1 MKRSQLTTTTM
12 MLTRR
17 SAIGS
22 FAAIMTIAGVSPF
35 AGSQARSEQSNGGM
49 QMKHYAMSTRTISD
63 AINTSGL
70 LVVAQWE
77 AKEGQ
82 ADKVAA
88 ILGSF
93 LPEAQKDPGTK
104 LFLIGRGKDNPAQFL
119 FYELFQ
125 DEAAFKAHSESAYF
139 KTYIAEQALPLLAK
153 RERTQYALL

>member
-1 MKRSQLTTTTM
+1 VGANHLEAIMKRSEVKTTTM

-22 FAAIMTIAGVSPF
+22 LVAAMTIAGVSPGS
-35 AGSQARSEQSNGGM
+35 GSQARSEQSNGGPP
-49 QMKHYAMSTRTISD
+49 MKHYAMSTRTISD

-70 LVVAQWE
+70 VVDAQWE
-77 AKEGQ
+77 AKEGE

-88 ILGSF
+88 ILESF

-104 LFLIGRGKDNPAQFL
+104 LFLIGGGKDNPAQFL

-125 DEAAFKAHSESAYF
+125 DEA
-139 KTYIAEQALPLLAK
+139 
-153 RERTQYALL
+153 